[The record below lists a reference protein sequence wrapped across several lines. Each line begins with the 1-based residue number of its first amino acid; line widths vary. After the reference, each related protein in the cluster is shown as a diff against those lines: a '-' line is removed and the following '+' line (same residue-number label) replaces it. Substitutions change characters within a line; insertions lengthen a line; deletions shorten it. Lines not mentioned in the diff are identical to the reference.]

1 MEALQESCRS
11 VARGQ
16 PRSLGHSQTLYRN
29 PPGETALAPPSD
41 GSIAHVRPPNS
52 SLAVG
57 SSLQFTKGFAF
68 QVEKQT
74 SLFKMEML
82 WGLLSR
88 SPLLMAKTP
97 LG

>member
-11 VARGQ
+11 VAKGQ
-16 PRSLGHSQTLYRN
+16 SRSRPFLNTVRD
-29 PPGETALAPPSD
+29 PPGETVLTPPSD
-41 GSIAHVRPPNS
+41 GSITHIRPSNNS
-52 SLAVG
+52 LVMG

-82 WGLLSR
+82 
-88 SPLLMAKTP
+88 
-97 LG
+97 